1 MIQSDLDTS
10 NPSPFMIQGELDTK
24 KPSPLMLQGDSDT
37 RKLSPLMIQGGIK
50 GGLENPIGYDA
61 VLQYPLQR
69 DTLNLS
75 NKNYVTCGSIRSAT
89 KKGN

>member
-24 KPSPLMLQGDSDT
+24 KPSPLM
-37 RKLSPLMIQGGIK
+37 IQGGIK
-50 GGLENPIGYDA
+50 GGLDDPVGYDA

-75 NKNYVTCGSIRSAT
+75 NINYPPRGSIRSAT